1 VIEERNKYSIQQ
13 LQHNFILLVP
23 ESPWY
28 FSRLVG
34 EFFNHQSY
42 HLLEFIGH
50 GCEI

>member
-1 VIEERNKYSIQQ
+1 MIEERNKYSIQE

-28 FSRLVG
+28 CSRLVG
-34 EFFNHQSY
+34 ELFNHQSY
-42 HLLEFIGH
+42 RLLEFIGH